1 LANVAGH
8 FRVGVDIGGTFTDLL
23 AMDDASGRTFVLK
36 RPSTQSP
43 VDAVVE
49 GIRDLHTRHG
59 IAGEQIAYFAHG
71 TTIGINTLLQ
81 RSGARVGVVTTRGF
95 RDVLELR
102 RLRLPSA
109 QNFFAPRPRSLVPRR
124 LVREIDERMLA
135 NGQVYR
141 PIRQEDVVRAVDDLL
156 TQGVEA
162 IAVCFLHAYR
172 NATHEQAAK
181 AWIEERWPTLYV
193 CTSAEVWA
201 QQREYERF
209 LISVM
214 NAHIGSR
221 MREYLRSLEGAL
233 VERNVVCRVF
243 STKSNG
249 GVMTAARAAERP
261 VETLLSGPAS
271 GVIGSAYL
279 GQLIGEQK
287 LITLDIGG
295 TSADMAVIDGQVA
308 HSTEN
313 TIGEFPV
320 IMPAIDVSSVGAG
333 GGSLAWV
340 DREGVLKVG
349 PRSAGALPGPAC
361 YGHGGLQPTVT
372 DAYIV
377 SGILN
382 PDSFL
387 GGTLTLQPE
396 LSHQTLAR
404 LGKQIGLGTR
414 ETADSV
420 LRVTTSMLYAELLP
434 ELARRGV
441 DVREFSLLAYGGA
454 GPTHAFMAARELPI
468 HRVIVPTTPGTM
480 CALGCLVA
488 DLRADFVSTIWQDCA
503 DLSTDDLRTAFAA
516 LDAEAMRW
524 LHDQSVDVERTYLL
538 RSADM
543 CYVGQSFDVHVPL
556 PDTLDQVTL
565 ADAVVRFHER
575 HTAIY
580 GHADASAAARLM
592 TARVQI
598 VGVTSKPAMVQGAVD
613 GLVSPDPGGD
623 HIREVYENGRTW
635 QARVYQ
641 RAALR
646 VDDFFSGP
654 AIVEQY
660 DTTTYVPD
668 GFEVHVDRWLNLI
681 GEKLHD

>member
-1 LANVAGH
+1 VESP

-23 AMDDASGRTFVLK
+23 AMDERTGQTFVLK
-36 RPSTQSP
+36 RPSTPNP
-43 VDAVVE
+43 VEAVVE
-49 GIRDLHTRHG
+49 GIRELDARHG
-59 IAGEQIAYFAHG
+59 IGGPQIGYFAHG
-71 TTIGINTLLQ
+71 TTIGVNTLLQ
-81 RSGARVGVVTTRGF
+81 RSGARVGMLTTRGF

-109 QNFFAPRPRSLVPRR
+109 QDFFTPRPRSLVPRR

-141 PIRQEDVVRAVDDLL
+141 RIQQADVLEAVEQLL
-156 TQGVEA
+156 THEVEA
-162 IAVCFLHAYR
+162 LAVCFLHAYR
-172 NATHEQAAK
+172 NAEHEQTAK
-181 AWIEERWPTLYV
+181 AWIEERWPALYV

-214 NAHIGSR
+214 NAHIGGR
-221 MREYLRSLEGAL
+221 MRDYLRALEGELARL
-233 VERNVVCRVF
+233 GVGCRVF

-279 GQLIGEQK
+279 GQLTGERR

-295 TSADMAVIDGQVA
+295 TSADMAVIDGEVA

-313 TIGEFPV
+313 SVGEFPV
-320 IMPAIDVSSVGAG
+320 IMPAVDVSSIGAG

-349 PRSAGALPGPAC
+349 PRSAGATPGPAC
-361 YGHGGLQPTVT
+361 YGRGGTEPTVT
-372 DAYIV
+372 DAYLV
-377 SGILN
+377 AGILN
-382 PDSFL
+382 PRSFL
-387 GGTLTLQPE
+387 GGTLSLDP
-396 LSHQTLAR
+396 SLAR
-404 LGKQIGLGTR
+404 QALRKLGQPLGLDAP
-414 ETADSV
+414 EAADAV

-434 ELARRGV
+434 ELARRGA
-441 DVREFSLLAYGGA
+441 DIRDYALLAYGGA
-454 GPTHAFMAARELPI
+454 GPTHAFMAARDLPVQ
-468 HRVIVPTTPGTM
+468 RVIVPTTPGTM

-488 DLRADFVSTIWQDCA
+488 DLRADFVSTIWRDCA
-503 DLSTDDLRTAFAA
+503 EMSTAELRDVFGR
-516 LDAEAMRW
+516 LDEEGLRW
-524 LHDQSVDVERTYLL
+524 LATQQVAVERTYVI

-543 CYVGQSFDVHVPL
+543 CYVGQSFDVNVPL
-556 PDTLDQVTL
+556 PDTLDL
-565 ADAVVRFHER
+565 ATMPEMIERFHER

-580 GHADASAAARLM
+580 GHADAKAAARLM

-598 VGVTSKPAMVQGAVD
+598 VGVTAKPEVGHIAID
-613 GLVSPDPGGD
+613 GLTRVASEADT
-623 HIREVYENGRTW
+623 RTVYENGQVW
-635 QARVYQ
+635 QARVFA
-641 RAALR
+641 RAALQAGDAFR
-646 VDDFFSGP
+646 GP
-654 AIVEQY
+654 AVVEQY

-668 GFEVHVDRWLNLI
+668 GFEVRVDPWLNLV
-681 GEKLHD
+681 GEKVQ

>member
-1 LANVAGH
+1 VAGG

-23 AMDDASGRTFVLK
+23 AMDEGSGQTFVLK
-36 RPSTQSP
+36 EPSTQSP
-43 VDAVVE
+43 VEAVVE
-49 GIRDLHTRHG
+49 GIRELEERLG
-59 IAGEQIAYFAHG
+59 IRGAQIGYFAHG
-71 TTIGINTLLQ
+71 TTIGVNTLLQ
-81 RSGARVGVVTTRGF
+81 RSGAQVGVLTTRGF

-109 QNFFAPRPRSLVPRR
+109 QDFFTPRPRSLVPRR
-124 LVREIDERMLA
+124 LVQEIDERMLA

-141 PIRQEDVVRAVDDLL
+141 AIERDDVLQAVEQLL
-156 TQGVEA
+156 GHGVEA
-162 IAVCFLHAYR
+162 VAVCFLHAYR
-172 NATHEQAAK
+172 NAAHEQAART
-181 AWIEERWPTLYV
+181 WIEARWPELYV

-221 MREYLRSLEGAL
+221 MREYLGSLQGAL
-233 VERNVVCRVF
+233 AERGVTCRVF

-249 GVMTAARAAERP
+249 GVMTAANASERP

-271 GVIGSAYL
+271 GVIGSAFL
-279 GQLIGEQK
+279 GKLVGEPR

-295 TSADMAVIDGQVA
+295 TSADMSVIDGEVA

-313 TIGEFPV
+313 TVGEFPV
-320 IMPAIDVSSVGAG
+320 IMPAVDVSSIGAG

-349 PRSAGALPGPAC
+349 PRSAGAVPGPAC
-361 YGHGGLQPTVT
+361 YGRGGLEPTVT
-372 DAYIV
+372 DAYVV

-382 PDSFL
+382 PGRFL

-396 LSHQTLAR
+396 LAHQALAR
-404 LGKQIGLGTR
+404 IGQQIGLNTA
-414 ETADSV
+414 ETADAV

-434 ELARRGV
+434 ELARRGA
-441 DVREFSLLAYGGA
+441 DIREFSLLAYGGA

-468 HRVIVPTTPGTM
+468 QRVIIPTTPGTM

-503 DLSTDDLRTAFAA
+503 DLSNVDLRNAFASLDGQA
-516 LDAEAMRW
+516 LRW
-524 LHDQSVDVERTYLL
+524 LQDQAVDVEQTYLV

-543 CYVGQSFDVHVPL
+543 CYVGQSFDINVPL
-556 PDTLDQVTL
+556 PEELTLSGAIT
-565 ADAVVRFHER
+565 RFHER

-580 GHADASAAARLM
+580 GHSDAAAAVRLM
-592 TARVQI
+592 TARVQV
-598 VGVTSKPAMVQGAVD
+598 VGVTAKPQLGHIPTD
-613 GLVSPDPGGD
+613 GLGISAQELQP
-623 HIREVYENGRTW
+623 REVRENGSTVLAHVF
-635 QARVYQ
+635 ARS
-641 RAALR
+641 ALR
-646 VDDFFSGP
+646 PGDSFRGP

-660 DTTTYVPD
+660 DTTTYVPE
-668 GFEVHVDRWLNLI
+668 GFEVGVDRWLNLI
-681 GEKLHD
+681 GEKL